1 MLQLRLLL
9 PLLLLLFLE
18 QCKCFNSFLL
28 KGSAYFP
35 GFRFFSK
42 TSVDFLSS
50 CAWVGVCM
58 CVCVC
63 GWVGVGEV
71 VFSLLSVSTTVH
83 PSQWLLM
90 SAVPRRAVCPSDN
103 PSAFRSLLR
112 FVLPVSR
119 PVCAKVLT
127 VADFSRTAPSM
138 TILIPP
144 YYPRRDARPGARR
157 EHNGQL
163 N

>member
-1 MLQLRLLL
+1 MFQQLSSPQRVRLL
-9 PLLLLLFLE
+9 PRFSVLFENVCRLFAFV
-18 QCKCFNSFLL
+18 CVSRC
-28 KGSAYFP
+28 G
-35 GFRFFSK
+35 G
-42 TSVDFLSS
+42 
-50 CAWVGVCM
+50 GVC
-58 CVCVC
+58 VSVSER
-63 GWVGVGEV
+63 VSGEV
-71 VFSLLSVSTTVH
+71 VFSLLSGSTTVH

-119 PVCAKVLT
+119 PLCAKVLT

-144 YYPRRDARPGARR
+144 YCPRRDARPKARR
-157 EHNGQL
+157 ERNGRL